1 MPEIAEW
8 NDAVEYKAFLKSAR
22 ENVELMKARYVDLM
36 VSRIEWTSWSLAQ
49 TDAMTPPVTCLF

>member
-36 VSRIEWTSWSLAQ
+36 VSDPESSGHLGLWHRPMQ
-49 TDAMTPPVTCLF
+49 